1 MNLNKA
7 REYFSAYQEGTLD
20 KGLSQTFERALR
32 EDAQLQAEYRA
43 FEKTMAEL
51 SQLGQKEI
59 EPPAD
64 LHEII
69 SARLDRQIWENKQ
82 THRGGMRQWLKLTL
96 AGGLATA
103 VLAVALILP
112 GRSAGSDKN
121 VTEAGI
127 SNPIS
132 SKKAELFKPIENG
145 VAMSY
150 LPTTT
155 QTVVIT
161 DAAGV
166 ELDQPITLTPD
177 NQLKDK
183 PLQNKGEGAT
193 LICVKIGSEDAIWV
207 ALPGSK
213 RNEMTDGTGSVKQFV
228 QALADAYGTA
238 VVLKSKQPDR
248 EISWKSGT
256 DLMSTANSLTES
268 KLKPE
273 LRQSNGSADS
283 LLWIQ
288 EH

>member
-20 KGLSQTFERALR
+20 KGLSQSFERALR

-51 SQLGQKEI
+51 AQLGQREI
-59 EPPAD
+59 EPPAE
-64 LHEII
+64 LHEMI

-82 THRGGMRQWLKLTL
+82 TQRGGMRQWLKLTL
-96 AGGLATA
+96 AGGLAAA

-112 GRSAGSDKN
+112 GRTGGDDKQVQAG
-121 VTEAGI
+121 V
-127 SNPIS
+127 SNPMT
-132 SKKAELFKPIENG
+132 SKKVELFSPIENG
-145 VAMSY
+145 VALSY
-150 LPTTT
+150 HPTET
-155 QTVVIT
+155 QTIVIS

-166 ELDQPITLTPD
+166 ELDRPITLSPA

-183 PLQNKGEGAT
+183 PLQNNGDSAT
-193 LICVKIGSEDAIWV
+193 LISVKIAEEDPIWV
-207 ALPGSK
+207 ALPGRK
-213 RNEMTDGTGSVKQFV
+213 RSEMTDGTGTVKQFV
-228 QALADAYGTA
+228 QSLADAYGTA

-248 EISWKSGT
+248 EVSWKMGS
-256 DLMSTANSLTES
+256 DLMSTANSLAEA

-273 LRQSNGSADS
+273 LRQANGSADS